1 MSDRDNGASRSK
13 FRQSL
18 LDLLFRLRI
27 ERRRGFVEQEDRRVL
42 QSSACNSEAWLMA
55 TGKKA
60 AFVANHRVVLL
71 WLSHDELV
79 RVSCVCGFVNLFL
92 RRLQLSELN
101 VVKDRVVKQKRLLSD
116 EPDVIAQRFLRY
128 QAQVTAVDLYRAG
141 SRIV

>member
-1 MSDRDNGASRSK
+1 MSDRDHGASRSE

-18 LDLLFRLRI
+18 LDLLFRFRI

-42 QSSACNSEAWLMA
+42 QNSACNSEALLLA

-60 AFVANHRVVLL
+60 AFVANHRVVPL

-79 RVSCVCGFVNLFL
+79 RVSCLRSFVNLFL
-92 RRLQLSELN
+92 CRVQLSELD

-116 EPDVIAQRFLRY
+116 EPDLIAQRFLR
-128 QAQVTAVDLYRAG
+128 D
-141 SRIV
+141 